1 MPARTKYR
9 LVGRLL
15 SAPAEKGKKDPGT
28 RGNDWELQGK
38 VWTGWGSK
46 YQNESQI
53 NAMNK
58 AQLRKGPFNFFFFE
72 A

>member
-1 MPARTKYR
+1 MWPHAYPDRKYVHRIKYR

-15 SAPAEKGKKDPGT
+15 SAAAKKGKKDVFNPGT
-28 RGNDWELQGK
+28 RGNDWALQGK

-46 YQNESQI
+46 YQNESQV

-58 AQLRKGPFNFFFFE
+58 A
-72 A
+72 